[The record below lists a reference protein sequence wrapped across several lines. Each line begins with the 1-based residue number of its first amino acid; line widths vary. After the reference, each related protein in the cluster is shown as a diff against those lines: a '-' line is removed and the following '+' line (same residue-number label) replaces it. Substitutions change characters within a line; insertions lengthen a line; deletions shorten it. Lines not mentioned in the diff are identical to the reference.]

1 MSSHSRKRAQ
11 RRSEFK
17 SRKEASPTDVYVVND
32 RGWEYITVHPMAD
45 EAALLSS
52 LGMKPTDCTT
62 VDCYW
67 ATKRDVVF
75 LQIATR
81 GASHFEPGLYARR
94 VAEPPN
100 MTYLLAVVD
109 AAFISRATVENV
121 MARFADAGAHG
132 RRARSLPTG
141 GYRNILG
148 VGGSRA

>member
-17 SRKEASPTDVYVVND
+17 SRKEASPTDVYAIKD
-32 RGWEYITVHPMAD
+32 RGWEYITVHPMGD

-52 LGMKPTDCTT
+52 LGMKPTDCTS

-81 GASHFEPGLYARR
+81 GASHFEPGFYAHKA
-94 VAEPPN
+94 AESPN
-100 MTYLLAVVD
+100 MTYVLAVVD
-109 AAFISRATVENV
+109 AVFISRGTVEAV
-121 MARFADAGAHG
+121 MARFAEAGMHG
-132 RRARSLPTG
+132 KRARSLPTG
-141 GYRNILG
+141 GYRDILG
-148 VGGSRA
+148 AGGSRA